1 VALQLGQVLAL
12 NFYKAIIQ
20 YKGTHYSGFQIQ
32 VKEKTIAG
40 ELNSA
45 LSKIT
50 KSDQV
55 KTIGSGR
62 TDAGVHA
69 FGQVV
74 KIEIPFFIEADAL
87 MRAMN
92 SHLPD
97 DIRVK
102 NVLVSDYD
110 FHPIFHAKSKEYNY
124 YFASNEYYSPHI
136 SELVTFIPPGF
147 DLGLM
152 KSAAFQFIGKHDF
165 KNYQCV
171 GTDVETTIRE
181 IFCCELDV
189 FQSSGP
195 WSQFLPEYYS
205 FKVVG
210 NGFLKQMV
218 RLMVG
223 ATWNVGRRKVTLADL
238 QHSLES
244 PSIKKLGP
252 TAPPEGLYL
261 KEVHY

>member
-1 VALQLGQVLAL
+1 MLLLGQVLVL

-20 YKGTHYSGFQIQ
+20 YKGTHFSGFQVQ
-32 VKEKTIAG
+32 VKEQTIAG
-40 ELNSA
+40 ELSSA

-55 KTIGSGR
+55 KIIGSGR

-69 FGQVV
+69 LGQVV
-74 KIEIPFFIEADAL
+74 KIEIPFFIEANAL

-92 SHLPD
+92 SHLPS
-97 DIRVK
+97 DIKVK
-102 NVLVSDYD
+102 NIAIADYD
-110 FHPIFHAKSKEYNY
+110 FHPIFQAKSKEYNY

-147 DLGLM
+147 DFNLM
-152 KSAAFQFIGKHDF
+152 KSAASQFVGRHDF

-171 GTDVETTIRE
+171 GTEVETTIRE
-181 IFCCELDV
+181 IFCCELE
-189 FQSSGP
+189 QYHSSGL
-195 WSQFLPEYYS
+195 WGQFLPEYYS

-223 ATWNVGRRKVTLADL
+223 AVWSVGRGKVTLSDI

-244 PSIKKLGP
+244 PAIKKLGP